1 MQRGLSERE
10 GVGYFSFEILTS
22 LTRVWRVVWLERGEG
37 SKSEIFLV

>member
-22 LTRVWRVVWLERGEG
+22 LTRVCVVWLERGEG
-37 SKSEIFLV
+37 GKNEIFLV